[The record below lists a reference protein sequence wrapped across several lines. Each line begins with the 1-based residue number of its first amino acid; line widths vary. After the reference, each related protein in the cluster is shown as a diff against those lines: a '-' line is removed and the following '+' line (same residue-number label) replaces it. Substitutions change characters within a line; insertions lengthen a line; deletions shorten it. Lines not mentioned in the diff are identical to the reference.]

1 MVFFDFCFAI
11 FMPDVAGVLFLDVTE
26 EP

>member
-11 FMPDVAGVLFLDVTE
+11 FMPDVAGVRFLDVTE